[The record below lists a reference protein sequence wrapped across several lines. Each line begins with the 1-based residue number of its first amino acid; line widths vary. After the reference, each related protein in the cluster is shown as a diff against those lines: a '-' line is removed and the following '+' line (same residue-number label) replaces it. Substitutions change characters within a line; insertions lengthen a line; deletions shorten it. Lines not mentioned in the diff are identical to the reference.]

1 MKNLLFT
8 TNVLTLFFVLSG
20 CGSNSTAETKKDV
33 PKENRA
39 EDVQTD
45 AEVVTKP
52 EPNRSVDTLTTT
64 QLKQLKPF
72 FKPTTIEEIDRYIK
86 TLCYVKTDAEF
97 EKAYH
102 SAKPLFDKMNAE
114 MGKKKKDAYE
124 LVDDMKFMKKIFALR
139 PSCVAECTEFAM
151 NYDFNDM
158 LKLAKETTGT
168 ADDEFFR
175 MKIYCEGEEGT
186 YNPGWFT
193 YFTRTWDYGGGVELG
208 NNVIYKFLKESWV
221 YEKKTKLFKEDV
233 DQLRSETIGIMGH
246 PVYMQSQ
253 EKVLAELDKIM
264 KENIVSASEKK
275 KLMEYRKRNEDV
287 EKADEPLLQ
296 FDCATKDCDFGG

>member
-1 MKNLLFT
+1 MKKLLFAAG
-8 TNVLTLFFVLSG
+8 LFVLFS
-20 CGSNSTAETKKDV
+20 CGSNSTTETKNNDPEQNETAGETTTGVETVEKPV
-33 PKENRA
+33 PN
-39 EDVQTD
+39 Q
-45 AEVVTKP
+45 
-52 EPNRSVDTLTTT
+52 SVDSLTAN
-64 QLKQLKPF
+64 QLKQLKPY
-72 FKPTTIEEIDRYIK
+72 FKQSTIDEMDNYIK

-102 SAKPLFDKMNAE
+102 SAKPLFDRINAE

-124 LVDDMKFMKKIFALR
+124 LVNDLKFMNKFFALR
-139 PSCVAECTEFAM
+139 PGCVAECTEFAI

-158 LKLAKETTGT
+158 LKLAKETKGT

-175 MKIYCEGEEGT
+175 MKIYCEGDEGT

-208 NNVIYKFLKESWV
+208 NNVIYKFLKTS
-221 YEKKTKLFKEDV
+221 YAYQKKTKLFKEDV

-253 EKVLAELDKIM
+253 EKVLAELDKII
-264 KENIVSASEKK
+264 KEGIVSASEKQ

>member
-1 MKNLLFT
+1 MKKFLFAAS
-8 TNVLTLFFVLSG
+8 LFVLFS
-20 CGSNSTAETKKDV
+20 CGSNSTVETKKSDA
-33 PKENRA
+33 KEN
-39 EDVQTD
+39 EQTD
-45 AEVVTKP
+45 KSLAETDVVAKP
-52 EPNRSVDTLTTT
+52 VPNQSVDSLTAN

-72 FKPTTIEEIDRYIK
+72 FKQSTINELDQYIK

-102 SAKPLFDKMNAE
+102 SAKPLFDKINAE

-124 LVDDMKFMKKIFALR
+124 LVEDLKFMNKFFALR
-139 PSCVAECTEFAM
+139 PACVAECTEFAM
-151 NYDFNDM
+151 DYDFNDL
-158 LKLAKETTGT
+158 LKLAKETEGT
-168 ADDEFFR
+168 ADDEFFQ
-175 MKIYCEGEEGT
+175 MKIYCEGDEGT

-208 NNVIYKFLKESWV
+208 NNVIYKFLKTSYA

-233 DQLRSETIGIMGH
+233 DELRSETIGIMGH

-264 KENIVSASEKK
+264 KEGIVSPAEKK

-287 EKADEPLLQ
+287 EKANEPLLQ